1 MRHLAGMER
10 FRSEEI
16 GPVGPVPGRVL
27 VVDDDSGTRGTTV
40 DYLTDRHFPAI
51 GVGRTDLARQLQ
63 RDPPSLVVADLRF
76 ATDDGTASL
85 RQIRTRSEVPVIL
98 VAGSH
103 PTAADRIVL
112 LELGADDVLCDPLN
126 PRELLARIRAILR
139 RQEIGR
145 RSIAPSFRGRYRFN
159 GWELDCRGRT
169 LRNPAGQMV
178 EVTKAEYTLLNALL
192 EAPCRPLSR
201 AELMRATR
209 AHEDIHDRTIDAQ
222 VMRLRHKIEADA
234 SAPTLIRTKRG
245 VGYVLDASVELLF

>member
-1 MRHLAGMER
+1 MHHLAGMER

-16 GPVGPVPGRVL
+16 GPAGPVPGRVL
-27 VVDDDSGTRGTTV
+27 VVDDNAETRGTTV
-40 DYLTDRHFPAI
+40 CYLRERHYPAVGI
-51 GVGRTDLARQLQ
+51 GRADLARQLQ
-63 RDPPSLVVADLRF
+63 RHPPSLVVADLRF
-76 ATDDGTASL
+76 APDEGSTPL

-98 VAGSH
+98 IVGRH
-103 PTAADRIVL
+103 PTAAERIVY

-126 PRELLARIRAILR
+126 PRELLARIRATLR

-145 RSIAPSFRGRYRFN
+145 RSIASSFQGRYRFN
-159 GWELDCRGRT
+159 GWELNRRDRT
-169 LRNPAGQMV
+169 LRNPAGGMV
-178 EVTKAEYTLLNALL
+178 TVTRAEYALLNALL

-234 SAPTLIRTKRG
+234 SAPTLIRTRRG
-245 VGYVLDASVELLF
+245 VGYALDASVELLV